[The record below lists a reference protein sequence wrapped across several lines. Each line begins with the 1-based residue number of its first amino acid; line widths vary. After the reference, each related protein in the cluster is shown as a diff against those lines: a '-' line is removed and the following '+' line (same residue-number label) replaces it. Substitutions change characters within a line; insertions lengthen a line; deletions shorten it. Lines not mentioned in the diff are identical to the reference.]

1 MSAVFSHDGRKAPVG
16 RRFLFLTPIMN
27 VDYGSVAL
35 AVSLVFGGCCSN
47 AWSLERL
54 LKESPSIGSAVT
66 IAQLIF
72 ITLQASPDFINF
84 KSSPW
89 KIPRLKKR
97 DIPIST
103 WFIHVVMMTLISLL
117 NNWAF
122 AYHIPLTLQII
133 FRSAGLPITMA
144 IGYLSLNKTYTLM
157 QILSVIC
164 VTVGVLVATL
174 SKPSSG
180 RSSTEEVKDVYLYA
194 IGVGMLAIATVL
206 ASTLGMLQERT
217 YSKYGAHTWR
227 EGVFYTHLL
236 TLPVYSLFYN
246 DIKRGFSILLQPT
259 PTKPKLD
266 TDIFPFT
273 FSIPPLLLV
282 FLLNTLSQAVC
293 VSGVNFL
300 TSQVS
305 SVSVNL
311 VLTARKAMSLCFSV
325 WYFGSGLNQGLA
337 IGSAMVLGGSLAYSV
352 CAAKKQTSS
361 APSSP
366 VTSKREIVVGKSTA
380 IRVNGKPNG
389 VISNGDVNA
398 SHRHRNNTR
407 SSSTHLKKT

>member
-1 MSAVFSHDGRKAPVG
+1 
-16 RRFLFLTPIMN
+16 MN
-27 VDYGSVAL
+27 IDYGSVAL

-144 IGYLSLNKTYTLM
+144 IGYLSLNKTYTPM

-227 EGVFYTHLL
+227 EGVFYTVSSFRTFQKQVLIIELSHIQHLL

-246 DIKRGFSILLQPT
+246 DIKRGFSILSQPAS
-259 PTKPKLD
+259 TKPKLD
-266 TDIFPFT
+266 TDLFPFT

-366 VTSKREIVVGKSTA
+366 VTSKREIVEGKSTA
-380 IRVNGKPNG
+380 IKVNGKPNG
-389 VISNGDVNA
+389 VNSNGDVNA